1 VFNLQDGR
9 YGRYLFQINGRMVGM
24 LKYVFLFLFIF
35 IMIAVGIITRKKVN
49 NVQEFFL
56 GGRKMGAWLSAFA
69 YGTTYFSAVIFIG
82 YAGKIGWGF
91 GISSTF
97 IGIGNALLGSLLAW
111 LVLAKKTRKM
121 THDLGVS
128 TMPEFFEKR
137 YDSKAMKIVTA
148 LIIFIFLVPYSA
160 SVYQGLGYL
169 FERTFGV
176 PFVYCMAAMA
186 LLTAIYLLLGGYV
199 ATAVNDFIQGI
210 IMLLGVA
217 FMIYF
222 ILSHPV
228 VGGLSNGL
236 KKLSEI
242 PDVGPGLV
250 SPFSAQPLN
259 LLGLIVLTSLGTWG
273 LPQMVHK
280 FYAIKDDAAV
290 KRGTIISTV
299 FALIIAGGAYFV
311 GGFGRLFLRNMMPVG
326 LNDKPNPDMVMPIV
340 LEMALPDAL
349 IGIIVILVLSAS
361 MSTLSSLVLV
371 SSSAISLDLVKGSL
385 FPNMKKEKVMLL
397 MRALCGLFVILSFLV
412 AVTPNSILSLMSFS
426 WGTVAGAFLAPFLY
440 GLYWKGT
447 TKLGAWAGF
456 ISGFAVSVAG
466 AIIYKMD
473 AGKAPNIGAVAMIV
487 SLLVVPAVSL
497 LTEKLPQKHVAKVF
511 GDKESPSLEL
521 ET

>member
-1 VFNLQDGR
+1 
-9 YGRYLFQINGRMVGM
+9 MVGM
-24 LKYVFLFLFIF
+24 LKYVFLVLFIVL
-35 IMIAVGIITRKKVN
+35 MILVGIISRKKVN
-49 NVQEFFL
+49 NVQDFFL

-82 YAGKIGWGF
+82 YAGKIGWNF

-111 LVLAKKTRKM
+111 IVLANRTRKM

-137 YDSKAMKIVTA
+137 YDSRAMKIVTA
-148 LIIFIFLVPYSA
+148 LIIFVFLVPYSA

-186 LLTAIYLLLGGYV
+186 MLTGVYLLLGGYV

-210 IMLLGVA
+210 IMLIGVA
-217 FMIYF
+217 LMIYY
-222 ILSHPV
+222 IISNPA
-228 VGGLSNGL
+228 VGGLSGGL
-236 KKLSEI
+236 QKLSQV
-242 PDVGPGLV
+242 PDAGPGLV
-250 SPFSAQPLN
+250 SAFSAQPLN

-280 FYAIKDDAAV
+280 FYAIKDEQAV

-311 GGFGRLFLRNMMPVG
+311 GGFGRLFLDNTMPVG
-326 LNDKPNPDMVMPIV
+326 ANGKPNADMVMPMV
-340 LEMALPDAL
+340 LEKALPDAL
-349 IGIIVILVLSAS
+349 IGLIVILVLSAS

-371 SSSAISLDLVKGSL
+371 SSSAISLDLVKGTL
-385 FPNMKKEKVMLL
+385 FPDMKKENVMAL
-397 MRALCGLFVILSFLV
+397 MRVLCGIFVICSFLV

-426 WGTVAGAFLAPFLY
+426 WGTIAGAFLAPFLY
-440 GLYWKGT
+440 GLYWKRT
-447 TKLGAWAGF
+447 TKIGAWAGF
-456 ISGFAVSVAG
+456 IGGFAVSLAG
-466 AIIYKMD
+466 AVIYKMD
-473 AGKAPNIGAVAMIV
+473 AAVAPNIGAVAMVASLIIVPVV
-487 SLLVVPAVSL
+487 SLI
-497 LTEKLPQKHVAKVF
+497 TEKMPQKRIDEIFGKTKKV
-511 GDKESPSLEL
+511 KLNP

>member
-1 VFNLQDGR
+1 
-9 YGRYLFQINGRMVGM
+9 M
-24 LKYVFLFLFIF
+24 LKYVFLVVFFL
-35 IMIAVGIITRKKVN
+35 IMVLVGIISKKKVN
-49 NVQEFFL
+49 NVQDFFL
-56 GGRKMGAWLSAFA
+56 GGRQMGPWLSAFA

-97 IGIGNALLGSLLAW
+97 IGIGNAILGSLLAW
-111 LVLAKKTRKM
+111 AVLAKKTRRM

-137 YDSKAMKIVTA
+137 YDSKAMKVVTA

-169 FERTFGV
+169 FERVFGV
-176 PFVYCMAAMA
+176 PFVYCMAGMAM
-186 LLTAIYLLLGGYV
+186 LTALYLLLGGYV

-210 IMLLGVA
+210 VMLVGVGA
-217 FMIYF
+217 MVFF
-222 ILSHPV
+222 ILSHPS
-228 VGGLSNGL
+228 VGGLSGGL
-236 KKLSEI
+236 QKLSEI
-242 PDVGPGLV
+242 PEAGPGLV
-250 SPFSAQPLN
+250 SAFSAQPLN
-259 LLGLIVLTSLGTWG
+259 LLGLIVLTSLGSWG

-290 KRGTIISTV
+290 KRATIISTV

-311 GGFGRLFLRNMMPVG
+311 GGFGRLFLDNTMPLGVNG
-326 LNDKPNPDMVMPIV
+326 QPNPDMVMPMV
-340 LEMALPDAL
+340 LEKALPDSL
-349 IGIIVILVLSAS
+349 MGIIVILVLSAS

-371 SSSAISLDLVKGSL
+371 SSSAISMDLVKGIL
-385 FPNMKKEKVMLL
+385 FPKMKQEKVMLL
-397 MRALCGLFVILSFLV
+397 MRVLCGLFVVFSFMV

-426 WGTVAGAFLAPFLY
+426 WGTIAGAFLAPFLY

-447 TKLGAWAGF
+447 TKIGAWSGF
-456 ISGFAVSVAG
+456 ISGFTVSIIG

-473 AGKAPNIGAVAMIV
+473 AGKAPNIGAIAMVV

-497 LTEKLPQKHVAKVF
+497 LTAKLPQKHIDRVF
-511 GDKESPSLEL
+511 KKTKGCEL
-521 ET
+521 EVEA